1 MVAFW
6 ISSTAVVDF
15 LSAAQ
20 LSSFRAMQR
29 MEIMKKL
36 LFLSAGLLIGVG
48 VSAAQDYPKAEV
60 AFGYSFVNVH
70 PDIPQIT
77 SYNINGGGASFVYNA
92 AHYFGI
98 KAEFMDY
105 TGGGGAQLRA
115 LGYNGNVS
123 GNFFTYE
130 FGPIIKKHSGRVQPF
145 GEALFGA
152 AHSGTYA
159 LIYNT
164 VHGIQGA
171 GNSNNTFA
179 MALGGGLDIPVNHVV
194 SIRPVEVDYL
204 FTQFSANNIKA
215 TQNNFR
221 YFAGIDLTFGGKPP
235 IPPTAS
241 CSASPTE
248 IWSGDPVSATISTL
262 NFNPKHTV
270 TYSWS
275 ASGGKVS
282 GTGTTGNV
290 DTTGLAPG
298 SYTISATA
306 TDAKQKKNNTASCTA
321 SFTVRQPRPPTATC
335 SASPDTIKP
344 GDSFTFTVVGQSLD
358 NSSLSYSYSTSAGN
372 ISGTG
377 SSASETTSAA
387 NANSSITATANVV
400 DARGL
405 STTCSATVTV
415 LPFPVVAAP
424 PEVVSAGECKFNMS
438 NKPGRVDNECKAV
451 LDEVALQVQRQPN
464 GKVVVVGYTDETE
477 TVKMTQLAG
486 QRAVNVKYYLTS
498 GEGGAGID
506 ASRIEARAGTAKN
519 KSAKIY
525 IVPDGATFTEEST
538 VVDETQVK
546 GQPRNPGKK
555 SK

>member
-1 MVAFW
+1 
-6 ISSTAVVDF
+6 
-15 LSAAQ
+15 
-20 LSSFRAMQR
+20 
-29 MEIMKKL
+29 MKKTFVL
-36 LFLSAGLLIGVG
+36 LAGLVIAGG
-48 VSAAQDYPKAEV
+48 VSKAQDYPKAEV
-60 AFGYSFVNVH
+60 SLGYSFVNVH
-70 PDIPQIT
+70 PDFPQIT
-77 SYNINGGGASFVYNA
+77 SYNLNGGGAAFVYNA
-92 AHYFGI
+92 THLFGI

-123 GNFFTYE
+123 GNLFSYE
-130 FGPIIKKHSGRVQPF
+130 FGPQIKKHSGKIQPF

-152 AHSGTYA
+152 AHTGTYA
-159 LIYNT
+159 TIYNAI
-164 VHGIQGA
+164 HGIQAA
-171 GNSNNTFA
+171 GNSNNSFA
-179 MALGGGLDIPVNHVV
+179 MELGGGLDIPINHVV
-194 SIRPVEVDYL
+194 SIRPVEADYL

-221 YFAGIDLTFGGKPP
+221 YFGGIDLTFGGKPP

-241 CSASPTE
+241 CSVSPTE
-248 IWSGDPVSATISTL
+248 IWAGDPVTATINVQ
-262 NFNPKHTV
+262 NFNPKHPV
-270 TYSWS
+270 TNSWNS
-275 ASGGKVS
+275 SGGKVS
-282 GTGTTGNV
+282 GSPTSATANV

-298 SYTISATA
+298 AYTVSGTA
-306 TDAKQKKNNTASCTA
+306 TDTKEKKNNTATCSA

-335 SASPDTIKP
+335 SASPQTIKP
-344 GDSFTFTVVGQSLD
+344 GDGFTVTVSAQSPD
-358 NSSLSYSYSTSAGN
+358 NSPLTYSYTTSAGS

-377 SSASETTSAA
+377 NSASETTSAA
-387 NANSSITATANVV
+387 NANSTITATANVV

-405 STTCSATVTV
+405 STTCSAAVTV
-415 LPFPVVAAP
+415 QPFPVVAAA
-424 PEVVSAGECKFNMS
+424 PEVISAGECKFNMS

-506 ASRIEARAGTAKN
+506 SSRIEARSGTVKE
-519 KSAKIY
+519 KGAKIY
-525 IVPDGATFTEEST
+525 IVPEGATFTEEST

-546 GQPRNPGKK
+546 GQPRNAPAKK
-555 SK
+555 SKKGSSN